1 MRVSQIRSRMELTL
15 LTINTWKCD
24 GDYYNRREV
33 LTKALQRSGADVILC
48 QECFQTINGSIDTLE
63 HLSAALHIPAYAA
76 PARKKQRLLSDRWID
91 SYSGLG
97 ALTALPVTNQTVVEL
112 PSNEA
117 DGGRNAQLLTID
129 LGSGIQLLIANI
141 HLTHLPDHQL
151 RRRQLQTVIQP
162 MLQSKAAF
170 RIIGGDWN
178 TDVATPILDDM
189 METAQAADCYVLG
202 EGTAPRYSLLSFFQK
217 GIPVCVD
224 HFFTLPSGTGYPN
237 FVRAGVVL
245 DQPDVRL
252 GLYPSDHFGIRVTLT
267 Y

>member
-48 QECFQTINGSIDTLE
+48 QECFQSVDGTIDTPA
-63 HLSAALHIPAYAA
+63 HLSAALNMPAYTV
-76 PARKKQRLLSDRWID
+76 PSRRKQRLLSDRWID
-91 SYSGLG
+91 SWSGLCI
-97 ALTALPVTNQTVVEL
+97 LTALPVTNQTVVDL

-117 DGGRNAQLLTID
+117 DGGRNAQLLTIELD
-129 LGSGIQLLIANI
+129 SGDKLLLANI
-141 HLTHLPDHQL
+141 HLTHIPDHQL
-151 RRRQLQTVIQP
+151 RRRQLQTVTQP
-162 MLQSKAAF
+162 MLKSKAAF

-178 TDVATPILDDM
+178 TDVATPILNDM
-189 METAQAADCYVLG
+189 METAPAADCYALG
-202 EGTAPRYSLLSFFQK
+202 QGAVPRYSLLSFFQK

-224 HFFTLPSGTGYPN
+224 HFFTLPSGTVYTSFIG
-237 FVRAGVVL
+237 AGVVL
-245 DQPDVRL
+245 DKPDVRL